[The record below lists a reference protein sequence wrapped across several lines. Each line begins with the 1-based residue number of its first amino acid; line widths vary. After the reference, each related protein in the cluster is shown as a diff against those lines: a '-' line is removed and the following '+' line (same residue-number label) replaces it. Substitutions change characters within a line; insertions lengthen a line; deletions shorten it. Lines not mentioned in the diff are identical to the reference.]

1 MEFLVTMEMEQLNRE
16 MITTCGLPV
25 WNNRQNST
33 ERKKTLPYRRLTLRI
48 GFMNKFAFENN

>member
-1 MEFLVTMEMEQLNRE
+1 MEFLVTKETEQLNRE

-33 ERKKTLPYRRLTLRI
+33 ERT
-48 GFMNKFAFENN
+48 ENPPLQEVNT